1 MPVNEFGQP
10 VGEDLV
16 WTPPPPVGPVVLEG
30 RHCRLVPLE
39 ERHAGEL
46 FQELCVDSP
55 SQTWTYLPVG
65 PFDEVEQMADHVRT
79 LRVTPAMTPLAILV
93 PDSLTPD
100 GRAVGVATYLRNEP
114 VHGCVEV
121 GFITMGTTLQRTTAS
136 TEALVLMAR
145 HVFDL
150 GYRRYEWKCDSLN
163 EPSRRAAQRLGFTF
177 EGVFVQAQVVKGRN
191 RDTAWYAM
199 TDRDWPRVRSAY
211 DAWLAPANFDDQG
224 RQLAPLQCGSRP
236 V

>member
-1 MPVNEFGQP
+1 VRVNEFGQP
-10 VGEDLV
+10 VGDDLE
-16 WTPPPPVGPVVLEG
+16 WTPPTPVGPVVLEG
-30 RHCRLVPLE
+30 RHCRLVPLTE
-39 ERHAGEL
+39 EHAADL
-46 FQELCVDSP
+46 FQELCVDSAP
-55 SQTWTYLPVG
+55 QTWTYLPVG
-65 PFDEVEQMADHVRT
+65 PFDGVEGMRAHVAR
-79 LRVTPAMTPLAILV
+79 LQETPAMTPLAIL
-93 PDSLTPD
+93 LPD
-100 GRAVGVATYLRNEP
+100 GRAVGIATYLRDEP

-145 HVFDL
+145 QVFDL

-163 EPSRRAAQRLGFTF
+163 EPSRRAAVRLGFTF

-199 TDRDWPRVRSAY
+199 TDQDWPRISQAY
-211 DAWLAPANFDDQG
+211 DAWLDPANFDEAG
-224 RQLAPLQCGSRP
+224 RQLSGLQCGSRP